1 MVINYVT
8 VLNRDDDTPG
18 VRVVVPPAGVVTT
31 EGGGQASF
39 TVALATQPSA
49 NVTIG
54 LTSSDTG
61 EAILSQGLL
70 TFTTANWNAPQTVTL
85 TGQDDLVQDDDQ
97 PFAVI
102 FGPVTSTDGDYDDMP
117 IANVDG
123 VNDDND
129 TADFV
134 IANMGGALNLT
145 TSETPHGPVG
155 FTVALRSQ
163 PVSDVTIPIASLNTA
178 EGTAA
183 PASLVFTTANWNA
196 PQDVFL
202 TGVEDLV
209 ADGTQI
215 YVVQVGPATGDT
227 TYAALA
233 PVNVEVRNTDN
244 DEPGINVTP
253 LSLLEVV
260 EDGSQDTFSVTL
272 NSRPTATV
280 TVAIASSDT
289 GEAIVSP
296 ASLTFTV
303 DDWSAPHP
311 VIVTGRSDLLQ
322 DGHQDFAVH
331 IGPAASTDPNYGG
344 RTVPDLLGTNLDIDS
359 PAVRVIIP
367 DGGLFTDEGGGQTS
381 FSIVL
386 LNQPTA
392 DVTLPIGTSDM
403 GEGAPAP
410 TSVTFTTLNWDS
422 PQVITLTGAN
432 DDVEDGPQPYF
443 ILVGPAV
450 STDVA
455 YGGRTVPNVR
465 ATNRD
470 DDTAGVTLAD
480 TAGLETSEA
489 AGLGNTDT
497 FTIVLNSEPV
507 APVTFNF
514 TSSDTGEG
522 TVSPASVTFNSM
534 NWDSPVTITVTG
546 VQDAV
551 DDGPQT
557 YQIQIG
563 SPTTADPNYADQ
575 FVPNVPVSN
584 VDDDTAGVTVT
595 AGALVTTEAGGTAS
609 FTVVLNSEPT
619 ADVNIPVV
627 SGTPAEG
634 AVTAPVGGTLTFTS
648 VNWNVAQTVTLTG
661 QNDAVQ
667 DGDQTYAIHLGP
679 IVSADATY
687 SVIPLADLS
696 ATNTD
701 DDIAGITVAPLGPL
715 TTNEAGATATFTV
728 VLRSQPTGPVALAL
742 ISDDITEATVSP
754 VTLTF
759 TADNW
764 DDLQT
769 VTVTGQNDFV
779 ADRNQP
785 FAISIGPA
793 VSTDGNYDAM
803 TVPDVLGTNTDD
815 DTPGYEL
822 SKTSVTTFEF
832 GTTDSFTVELTS
844 EPTADVT
851 ISVASSLPAEATV
864 LPASLTFT
872 AGNWNVPQTV
882 TVTGVDDPTLDGN
895 QPYVIELG
903 AGVSGDADYSGNDPT
918 DVTGTNVEAAFSCNE
933 WHTVHAGLP
942 SGVFPL
948 DTDRTGPNPRFNTYC
963 DMTTDGGGFTLL
975 TWSADTEIGVPGV
988 PYPGLANCTA
998 IGLACDRG
1006 SSVPTGSLSA
1016 LFDISTELAQGQSTT
1031 QNFQTPFGELGA
1043 YEFAGIYEYGAALA
1057 GLEVEGAL
1065 SACAGVATGTYHN
1078 LVGTAAHEGVVVYLN
1093 SGLHRDG
1100 EASFGDFSSDANSYT
1115 WSIGARGGYCE
1126 LNSAVPS
1133 SYLGTWDDGQ
1143 YGPGVPSA
1151 AGSYSVWVR

>member
-1 MVINYVT
+1 
-8 VLNRDDDTPG
+8 
-18 VRVVVPPAGVVTT
+18 
-31 EGGGQASF
+31 
-39 TVALATQPSA
+39 
-49 NVTIG
+49 
-54 LTSSDTG
+54 
-61 EAILSQGLL
+61 
-70 TFTTANWNAPQTVTL
+70 
-85 TGQDDLVQDDDQ
+85 
-97 PFAVI
+97 
-102 FGPVTSTDGDYDDMP
+102 
-117 IANVDG
+117 VDG
-123 VNDDND
+123 INDDND
-129 TADFV
+129 TAGLV
-134 IANMGGALNLT
+134 IANMGGVLNLA

-163 PVSDVTIPIASLNTA
+163 PVSDVTIPVASLNAA

-183 PASLVFTTANWNA
+183 PASLVFTAANWNA

-215 YVVQVGPATGDT
+215 YVVQVGPATGDA

-253 LSLLEVV
+253 LSVLEVV

-280 TVAIASSDT
+280 TLAIASSDT
-289 GEAIVSP
+289 GEATVSP

-303 DDWSAPHP
+303 DDWNAPHP

-367 DGGLFTDEGGGQTS
+367 DGGLSTDEGGGQTS

-386 LNQPTA
+386 LNQPSA
-392 DVTLPIGTSDM
+392 DVTLPIATSDM
-403 GEGAPAP
+403 GEGTP
-410 TSVTFTTLNWDS
+410 SVASLTFTALNWDS
-422 PQVITLTGAN
+422 PQVITLTGQN
-432 DDVEDGPQPYF
+432 DDIEDGPQPYF

-470 DDTAGVTLAD
+470 DDTAGVRLAD

-497 FTIVLNSEPV
+497 FTIVLDSEPV

-522 TVSPASVTFNSM
+522 TVSPASVTFNSV
-534 NWDSPVTITVTG
+534 NWDSPVVITVTG
-546 VQDAV
+546 VQDLI

-557 YQIQIG
+557 YQVQIG

-584 VDDDTAGVTVT
+584 TDDDTAGVTVT
-595 AGALVTTEAGGTAS
+595 AGVLTTTEAGGTAS

-627 SGTPAEG
+627 SGTPTEG
-634 AVTAPVGGTLTFTS
+634 AITAPAGGTLTFTAL
-648 VNWNVAQTVTLTG
+648 NWNIAQTVTLTG

-701 DDIAGITVAPLGPL
+701 DDIAGITVSPLGGL
-715 TTNEAGATATFTV
+715 STNEGGATATFTV
-728 VLRSQPTGPVALAL
+728 VLNSQPTGPVALAL
-742 ISDDITEATVSP
+742 SSNDLTEATVAP
-754 VTLTF
+754 AALTF
-759 TADNW
+759 TVDNW
-764 DDLQT
+764 NVAQT
-769 VTVTGQNDFV
+769 VTVTGQDDAV
-779 ADRNQP
+779 DDRNQT
-785 FAISIGPA
+785 FAILIGPA
-793 VSTDGNYDAM
+793 VSTDGNYDTM
-803 TVPDVLGTNTDD
+803 TVPNVTGTNTDD
-815 DTPGYEL
+815 DTFGYTL

-832 GTTDSFTVELTS
+832 GPTVGAGTPDTFTLVLNS

-872 AGNWNVPQTV
+872 AGTWNVPQTV

-903 AGVSGDADYSGNDPT
+903 AGVSGDADYSGNDAP
-918 DVTGTNVEAAFSCNE
+918 DVAGTNVEAAFSCNE
-933 WHTVHAGLP
+933 WHTRHPTLP

-948 DTDRTGPNPRFNTYC
+948 DTDRAGTNPRFNTYC

-975 TWSADTEIGVPGV
+975 TWSADTEGGPGLA
-988 PYPGLANCTA
+988 YPGLATCA
-998 IGLACDRG
+998 GLGCARG

-1016 LFDISTELAQGQSTT
+1016 LFDVSTEFAQGQSTT
-1031 QNFQTPFGELGA
+1031 QNFQSPFGELGA

-1057 GLEVEGAL
+1057 GLEVEGAFT
-1065 SACAGVATGTYHN
+1065 ACAGVATGTYHDV
-1078 LVGTAAHEGVVVYLN
+1078 VGTAAHEGVVVYLN

-1100 EASFGDFSSDANSYT
+1100 DASFGDFSSDANNYT

-1143 YGPGVPSA
+1143 YGPGVPAA